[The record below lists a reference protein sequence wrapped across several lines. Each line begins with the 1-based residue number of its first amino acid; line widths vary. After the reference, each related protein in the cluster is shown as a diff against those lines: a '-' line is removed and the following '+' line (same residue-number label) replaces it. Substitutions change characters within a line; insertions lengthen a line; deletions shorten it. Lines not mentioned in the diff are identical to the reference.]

1 MIYSIG
7 EMLIDFMQEGNTYT
21 PYPGGAPAN
30 VAIHA
35 RKAGSNSKFIGKISN
50 DSMGNFL
57 KSTLVDNDVYLDLG
71 QTSKPTALALVSH
84 VDGDRNFQF
93 YRNDT
98 ADLHLSIEDID
109 KIDLKEND
117 ILHLCS
123 LGLVPDESTYDAHIY
138 AIDICRVN
146 NGIVSFDV
154 NLRERLWNDLDL
166 AKERV
171 LSTIALADI
180 IKVNEEELEW
190 LSGTTDI
197 ESGLLQIQSNN
208 QVIICTVGASGSVA
222 LLPDQTLLR
231 QVALK
236 ANQIDTTGAGD
247 SYIAMILHSLNN
259 SNQPYSQW
267 VMNDLHNAMAYAST
281 ISASVVAKHGATPD
295 IEY

>member
-1 MIYSIG
+1 
-7 EMLIDFMQEGNTYT
+7 MLIDFMQEGNTYT

-57 KSTLVDNDVYLDLG
+57 KSTLVHNDVYLDLG

-138 AIDICRVN
+138 AIDKCRVN

-154 NLRERLWNDLDL
+154 NLRERLWNDLDF

-231 QVALK
+231 QDALK